1 MPPRVSGD
9 SIPHDIW
16 ERIAFFANVSDEAS
30 SFLGPPSA
38 ISSLALLSRRV
49 HEAVSQKS
57 NPHLYAKIF
66 RYKFDVSA
74 ATRRFS
80 ERWLTSRC
88 LTSELVKRSKALK
101 RIKAGQ
107 FDVKDLWTAYL
118 MILEDDGKNKAQ
130 LLEYAGFDKY
140 LRSVIIYRIGSS
152 DDSRWFRNPT
162 VDTLVLWLLWSISD
176 RDQPRREPHEYRE
189 CLIGIL
195 HSVVISGYRHPSV
208 YASDRLFTLP
218 LVQEHAISTPG
229 MLSPPVCELIHYS
242 HPLKIVAPVI
252 SSVATLLLALQTEAF
267 QDETSFPHAV
277 RNELPLTRADAVA
290 QGRTGP
296 TVEDIEH
303 FHYNVRIPTAR
314 GPLPSIIRPP
324 NRHFDGQPM
333 GMGDGLAE
341 GSERYD
347 SDWYRLVAC
356 HDIRVGN
363 ECTLR
368 GVIYTPGSMT
378 GSWEGRLMRADY
390 ALYASLLRSQT
401 APSTIS
407 IRHTPL
413 YWELREHHCLAPNEP
428 LEPGLDA
435 EGGDDI
441 LNAWLPR
448 GAVFTH
454 LELPF
459 LQASTLTGP
468 CTLLSQDAVEVLD
481 PNTGHTARYDT
492 FIPRSTAPYSK
503 PAMAKVA
510 EAQTWISG
518 GEIAENSN
526 PIRSVFG
533 STGNPD
539 SCPPSPS
546 TTAAA
551 LSFSIDNDD
560 EFVDTVSHLSSGVSD
575 ILITGKTGERYAPA
589 WGDYTIHGRV
599 RPWDGLVAL
608 LRFPTNPEERYL
620 GTWVFKGYLHDGNFV
635 GRWRE
640 TSTPVNLIGY
650 EGSFVVYRN
659 DPLCST

>member
-9 SIPHDIW
+9 NIPHDIW

-38 ISSLALLSRRV
+38 ISTLALLSRRV
-49 HEAVSQKS
+49 HEAVSKKS

-66 RYKFDVSA
+66 RCKFDASA

-88 LTSELVKRSKALK
+88 LTSELVKRFKALK

-107 FDVKDLWTAYL
+107 FDVKDLWTAYM

-130 LLEYAGFDKY
+130 LLEYAGFDK
-140 LRSVIIYRIGSS
+140 
-152 DDSRWFRNPT
+152 WFRNPM
-162 VDTLVLWLLWSISD
+162 VDALVLWLLWSISD

-195 HSVVISGYRHPSV
+195 HSVVISGYRHSSV

-218 LVQEHAISTPG
+218 LGQERAISMPG
-229 MLSPPVCELIHYS
+229 TFSPPVCELIHYS

-252 SSVATLLLALQTEAF
+252 SSAATLLLALQTEAF
-267 QDETSFPHAV
+267 QDENSFPHAV

-296 TVEDIEH
+296 TVEDVEE
-303 FHYNVRIPTAR
+303 FHYNVRIATAR
-314 GPLPSIIRPP
+314 GPLPPSIIRPP
-324 NRHFDGQPM
+324 NHHFDREPM
-333 GMGDGLAE
+333 GVGDGLAQ
-341 GSERYD
+341 GSQRYD

-356 HDIRVGN
+356 HDIRVDN

-378 GSWEGRLMRADY
+378 GSWEGRLMRADF
-390 ALYASLLRSQT
+390 ALYEALLRSQT
-401 APSTIS
+401 TPSTIS

-428 LEPGLDA
+428 LEPGLDV
-435 EGGDDI
+435 ESGDDI

-454 LELPF
+454 LE
-459 LQASTLTGP
+459 
-468 CTLLSQDAVEVLD
+468 DALEVFD

-510 EAQTWISG
+510 ESKTWISE
-518 GEIAENSN
+518 GEIAEN

-589 WGDYTIHGRV
+589 WGDYTIYGRV

-620 GTWVFKGYLHDGNFV
+620 GTWVFKGYLHDKNFV

-640 TSTPVNLIGY
+640 TSTPVDLIGY

-659 DPLCST
+659 DPVCST